1 MYSDADKGSK
11 NNRKKG
17 RPKGKAKEKT
27 KRWGKKKGKR
37 KGKGNGKSKG
47 KSMTKP
53 KTKAKTEVNM
63 EIVNFALKKL
73 QRKEKIHRN
82 CDKTSLKV
90 ENFQSEVH
98 EAIVNI
104 RNIYF
109 ISR

>member
-37 KGKGNGKSKG
+37 KGKGKTKG
-47 KSMTKP
+47 KSMNKP

-98 EAIVNI
+98 EAMLNI
-104 RNIYF
+104 RDIYF